1 MSCLGGPS
9 NHMTNSLIN
18 EYISR
23 GKLKLKPQ
31 VQNSVIPIQM
41 VDVLLPKKR
50 KNRDINKEIRTIV
63 STL

>member
-1 MSCLGGPS
+1 
-9 NHMTNSLIN
+9 MTNSLIN

-50 KNRDINKEIRTIV
+50 KNRDISKEIRTIV